1 MLTRMFCIFLLS
13 YFCIVHFIICL
24 NILCSLLN
32 QAYDFSN
39 NVNKQV
45 NQMGTISV
53 VFFCQTCHNG
63 QY

>member
-1 MLTRMFCIFLLS
+1 MHAYLNVLYFLLS
-13 YFCIVHFIICL
+13 YFCIVHCIICL

-32 QAYDFSN
+32 QAYYFSN

-45 NQMGTISV
+45 NQTGTISV

-63 QY
+63 